1 MILIQCPFYMC
12 LGVYLSTVIH
22 WLKSYSLLQ
31 DGPAYVS
38 VFVTVLQDIFK
49 EETVE
54 YVLALIDEM
63 LTGN

>member
-1 MILIQCPFYMC
+1 MSFLYVLGC
-12 LGVYLSTVIH
+12 LFI
-22 WLKSYSLLQ
+22 KSYSLLQ

-38 VFVTVLQDIFK
+38 VFVTILRDIFK

-63 LTGN
+63 LTGNWGAYLLNLFW